1 MKLLLVGLILLCL
14 IGSVSAWTI
23 VSPEYTGTVSFYDNG
38 VGVANVNGYPPI
50 HFAWEH
56 VEGKEYMAHYLWY
69 RVPFTFEDGVIIST
83 SFHGARLVR

>member
-23 VSPEYTGTVSFYDNG
+23 VSPEYTGTVDFYDNG

-56 VEGKEYMAHYLWY
+56 DENGYVARCLWY
-69 RVPFTFEDGVIIST
+69 SIPFVFEDGVITST
-83 SFHGARLVR
+83 SFHGARLTR